1 MRKSMYFYLIIIL
14 AFMFYY
20 AIFLN
25 GTLYWY
31 SDTIFWR
38 TAG

>member
-1 MRKSMYFYLIIIL
+1 MRKIIYFYLIIIL

-20 AIFLN
+20 VIFLN

-31 SDTIFWR
+31 SAAIF
-38 TAG
+38 